1 MTLTGSVRAGKAV
14 AATAGSHLK
23 KVVLELGGS
32 DPYIILEDADLELA
46 AEQSVKSRMNNSGQ
60 VCIAAKR
67 IIVIDKIADEFENKI
82 LKQLQSTKMG
92 DPMKPDT
99 NFGPIARADLRDLV
113 DKLVQASINK
123 GAKCVL
129 GGKPEKGEGFFYP
142 PTVLKNVKPGMPAY
156 DEEIFGP
163 VIALIRVKDEA
174 QAIQI
179 ANATR
184 FGLAGAVFTRN
195 IARGEAIA
203 RDKIIAGSVNVNA
216 LVGSDPRLPF
226 GGVKSSG
233 YGRELAAEGIHEF
246 MNIKTINIK

>member
-1 MTLTGSVRAGKAV
+1 
-14 AATAGSHLK
+14 
-23 KVVLELGGS
+23 
-32 DPYIILEDADLELA
+32 
-46 AEQSVKSRMNNSGQ
+46 
-60 VCIAAKR
+60 
-67 IIVIDKIADEFENKI
+67 
-82 LKQLQSTKMG
+82 
-92 DPMKPDT
+92 
-99 NFGPIARADLRDLV
+99 
-113 DKLVQASINK
+113 
-123 GAKCVL
+123 
-129 GGKPEKGEGFFYP
+129 
-142 PTVLKNVKPGMPAY
+142 MPAY